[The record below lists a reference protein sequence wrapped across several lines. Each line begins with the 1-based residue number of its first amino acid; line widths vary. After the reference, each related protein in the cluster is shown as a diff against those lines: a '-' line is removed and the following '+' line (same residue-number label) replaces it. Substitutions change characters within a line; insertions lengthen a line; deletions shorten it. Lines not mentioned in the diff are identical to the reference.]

1 MNKFCNTSLM
11 RRYSENTVYDN
22 ITSMNLYCQ
31 MNKHINSE
39 VHLKSTIFTFRFFLK
54 NYFV

>member
-11 RRYSENTVYDN
+11 RRYSENTVYEN